1 MQQNNLM
8 KAREEK
14 YKSRIRVLEAL
25 ASGTSGQIH
34 VSSNAANGKAHVAA
48 EPVHR
53 MKMEK
58 DKFEEKRQLLE
69 EDQTKLT
76 KDKENENRNF
86 EQRIKEVELKL
97 EDSTKRE
104 RYLEELLEARIQT
117 WEQKEIMLN
126 QFVGLQ
132 MQNIQDLR
140 LSSVSIRHEI
150 QNCQKRWSEELSGLG
165 QSLKVLA
172 NASEKYHAALEE
184 NRKLFNEVQELKGN
198 IRVFCRIR
206 PFLPNEDH
214 KSSTTEITGD
224 NGELILAN
232 PTKIGKEGNKLFKFN
247 KVLGPTTSQ
256 DEVFRD
262 IQPLVRSV
270 LDGYNVCIF
279 AYGQTG
285 SGKTYTMTGPEDA
298 TEEEL
303 GVNFRALNDLFLIS
317 RNRGD
322 TFNYEVSV
330 QMIEIYNEQIHDLL
344 GSNGSEKNLGI
355 LNSSHPNGLAVPD
368 ATLHPVNS
376 TTDVIELMR
385 TGLGNRSVGATALN
399 ERSSRS
405 HSVVTVHVQG
415 EDLKTGATLRGALHL
430 VDLAGSERVDRSA
443 VTGDRLKEAQHINK
457 SLSALGDVIFS
468 LSQKTSHVPYRNS
481 KLTQVLQSS
490 LGGHAKTLM
499 FVQINPDVSS
509 YAESL
514 STLRFAERVSGVELG
529 AAKANKEGKD
539 IKEFKEQLSLL
550 KDKIA
555 KKDEE
560 INQLQTH
567 SPRVKTGKRADSLLK
582 HSSSSPGIS
591 SLGSKMQHRRTASG
605 GKAMGL
611 ISRAGSDA
619 DNFSEISDR
628 HSETSSMQSIDDIQQ
643 QREIMVLSKL
653 PEDDMG
659 PNSADPELASF
670 GYADSEGRL
679 SDISDSGISMG
690 TETDGSISSMVDF
703 ALFPEQEKIAS
714 TWKEQE
720 TAPNTPKDRL

>member
-1 MQQNNLM
+1 MI
-8 KAREEK
+8 
-14 YKSRIRVLEAL
+14 SWEAM
-25 ASGTSGQIH
+25 
-34 VSSNAANGKAHVAA
+34 V
-48 EPVHR
+48 
-53 MKMEK
+53 
-58 DKFEEKRQLLE
+58 
-69 EDQTKLT
+69 
-76 KDKENENRNF
+76 
-86 EQRIKEVELKL
+86 QR
-97 EDSTKRE
+97 R
-104 RYLEELLEARIQT
+104 R
-117 WEQKEIMLN
+117 
-126 QFVGLQ
+126 
-132 MQNIQDLR
+132 
-140 LSSVSIRHEI
+140 
-150 QNCQKRWSEELSGLG
+150 
-165 QSLKVLA
+165 
-172 NASEKYHAALEE
+172 
-184 NRKLFNEVQELKGN
+184 
-198 IRVFCRIR
+198 
-206 PFLPNEDH
+206 
-214 KSSTTEITGD
+214 
-224 NGELILAN
+224 
-232 PTKIGKEGNKLFKFN
+232 
-247 KVLGPTTSQ
+247 
-256 DEVFRD
+256 
-262 IQPLVRSV
+262 
-270 LDGYNVCIF
+270 
-279 AYGQTG
+279 
-285 SGKTYTMTGPEDA
+285 
-298 TEEEL
+298 
-303 GVNFRALNDLFLIS
+303 
-317 RNRGD
+317 
-322 TFNYEVSV
+322 
-330 QMIEIYNEQIHDLL
+330 
-344 GSNGSEKNLGI
+344 I
-355 LNSSHPNGLAVPD
+355 LNSSLPNGLAVPD

-415 EDLKTGATLRGALHL
+415 VDLKTGATLRGALHL

-529 AAKANKEGKD
+529 AAKANKEGKH
-539 IKEFKEQLSLL
+539 IREFKEQLSLL

-567 SPRVKTGKRADSLLK
+567 SPRVKTGKRVDSLLK

-591 SLGSKMQHRRTASG
+591 SLGSKIQHRRTASG

-628 HSETSSMQSIDDIQQ
+628 HSETSSMQSVDDIQQ

-653 PEDDMG
+653 PEDEMG
-659 PNSADPELASF
+659 SNSADPELASF

-714 TWKEQE
+714 AWKEQE
-720 TAPNTPKDRL
+720 NAPNTPKDRLAMMSK